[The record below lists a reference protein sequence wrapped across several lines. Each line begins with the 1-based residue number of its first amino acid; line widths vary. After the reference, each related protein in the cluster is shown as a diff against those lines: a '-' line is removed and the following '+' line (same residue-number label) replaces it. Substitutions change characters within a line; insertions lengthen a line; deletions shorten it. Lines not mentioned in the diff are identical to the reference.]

1 MKKILTL
8 TLFAVLVLVSF
19 GQKEKMIAAS
29 QYFKSGDLKSAK
41 ERIDLAVNHE
51 KTKANPKAWYYR
63 GEIYRS
69 ISKSKD
75 TAINQ
80 LHPNPYKEASMSYSK
95 SMELDEKGKYLNKN
109 KAGKRTVYISAFNT
123 AVEAYNAKD
132 FETAYNY
139 FVIADDL
146 GIKNKEDIEKN
157 KRFKAQTAVQ
167 LNKYDEASI
176 VYKELMM
183 IYPNDISYI
192 EKMVVCLDSI
202 GDYAQIAQELEGVV
216 SGAFKDSVYKVA
228 ELNSLIASYYIK
240 ANIVG
245 NKIELLEKDDNADK
259 YLLGLCYL
267 FDYDNVK
274 EVEKKNLMVV
284 NAKKAFARALE
295 LNPSHIDANYW
306 LGFINMSEAEKYL
319 NDAEDAFAQGKMDKG
334 DELET
339 KGKGFIKESLNFYL
353 AQEKVTRTKDINK
366 LAKVYDNIIKS
377 YNKLKD
383 FPNAKVYKEKR
394 KNL

>member
-1 MKKILTL
+1 MKKLILQSL
-8 TLFAVLVLVSF
+8 MIGIVSF
-19 GQKEKMIAAS
+19 SFAQKEKMISAS
-29 QYFKSGDLKSAK
+29 QYLKSGDLVNAK
-41 ERIDLAVNHE
+41 DRIDIAVNHE
-51 KTKANPKAWYYR
+51 KTKANPKAWFYR

-75 TAINQ
+75 TAISK
-80 LHPNPYKEASMSYSK
+80 LHANPYKEASMSYSK
-95 SMELDEKGKYLNKN
+95 SMDLDEKGKYLNKN
-109 KAGKRTVYISAFNT
+109 KAGKRSVYISVFNT

-146 GIKNKEDIEKN
+146 GIKNKVDIEKN

-167 LNKYDEASI
+167 LDKYDDAAK

-183 IYPNDISYI
+183 IYPNDIFYAQN
-192 EKMVVCLDSI
+192 MVLCLDSM
-202 GDYAQIAQELEGVV
+202 GDYAQIAQELEGIV

-245 NKIELLEKDDNADK
+245 KKIELLEKDDNADK

-274 EVEKKNLMVV
+274 EVEKKNLMIV

-295 LNPSHIDANYW
+295 LNPEHIDANYW
-306 LGFINMSEAEKYL
+306 LGFINMSEAQKYMD
-319 NDAEDAFAQGKMDKG
+319 DADDAFAKGKIDKG
-334 DELET
+334 DELEK
-339 KGKGFIKESLNFYL
+339 KGKVVLSTALEYYL
-353 AQEKVTRTKDINK
+353 AQEKVEKDKYKMDKI
-366 LAKVYDNIIKS
+366 YDNIIKC

-383 FPNAKVYKEKR
+383 YTSAKAYKEKR
-394 KNL
+394 ANI